1 MNDNEDIRRA
11 LADLAGNPAPRDLKP
26 GVHKRV
32 AEIHRRRQSGTA
44 VALSVVTLVA
54 GLTLSRLP
62 ALHGDNPTAAS
73 SPTASADATDSTD
86 PTASPTRS
94 AAASKKPTQAIVA
107 PTATTRSTEP
117 ATPRGTG
124 GSKAGQASTSNATSG
139 ATSGATPAAPTGGA
153 GSTAPSSKVAATV
166 KPTTTP
172 SISVVAAGP
181 DLTKEELG
189 ATLTAVTDAD
199 GSDAPY
205 TTLTLQVKGKI
216 YGSLNDVD
224 MGYRESGGRSG
235 IHREY
240 KSAGACTI
248 QTGELHDVDQSF
260 TFRYRF
266 RLAASYTPSA
276 KISTWDHNCTY
287 GVPRREWS
295 LLPTVTIATGSSLSN
310 GPEPIVINIS
320 AKAQGAAI
328 SLGIASDDSDG
339 HIRTT
344 TVDWGAGGAPVDLGG
359 DPKAC
364 DDSGGRYW
372 PDSYARIFTT
382 SPTLASGTY
391 TVTVTTTSTG
401 CDGKDSQSATKQV
414 TVVVP

>member
-26 GVHKRV
+26 GVHQRV
-32 AEIHRRRQSGTA
+32 AELHRRRQSGTA
-44 VALSVVTLVA
+44 LALSVLTLA
-54 GLTLSRLP
+54 TGLTLSRLP
-62 ALHGDNPTAAS
+62 AMRGENPTAQSSPNVSASPSPSTETDTSATPTTKAAS
-73 SPTASADATDSTD
+73 S
-86 PTASPTRS
+86 
-94 AAASKKPTQAIVA
+94 KPTQAVA
-107 PTATTRSTEP
+107 LPTTTARTGEPSGRHTNGSTSGQGASTGTATSAPATTATTSGGP
-117 ATPRGTG
+117 ATKKPSTAAGTAKP
-124 GSKAGQASTSNATSG
+124 SVTPSASTTSG
-139 ATSGATPAAPTGGA
+139 
-153 GSTAPSSKVAATV
+153 
-166 KPTTTP
+166 
-172 SISVVAAGP
+172 P
-181 DLTKEELG
+181 DPTKESLE
-189 ATLTAVTDAD
+189 ASLTAVTDAD

-205 TTLTLQVKGKI
+205 TTLTLHVTGKI

-240 KSAGACTI
+240 KSAGPCVI
-248 QTGELHDVDQSF
+248 QTGQLHDVDQSF

-266 RLAASYTPSA
+266 RLAGTYTPSA
-276 KISTWDHNCTY
+276 KISAWDHNCTY

-295 LLPTVTIATGSSLSN
+295 LLPTVTIARGSSLSN

-359 DPKAC
+359 DAKAC

-382 SPTLASGTY
+382 SPNLAPGTY

-401 CDGKDSQSATKQV
+401 CDGKDSQSATKQA
-414 TVVVP
+414 TVVIA